1 MLHRRIEQNPVSGD
15 SLTSNRLNQ
24 YQSMWLF
31 VFFDLPTE
39 TRKERKIP
47 TDFRKTLLQNGFEMF
62 QFSIYIWFCNSR
74 EQADNK
80 SLRIKRALPNKGH
93 IAVMRITDKQFGMI
107 ELFHGVKKEALP
119 QVSQQLEL
127 F

>member
-1 MLHRRIEQNPVSGD
+1 
-15 SLTSNRLNQ
+15 
-24 YQSMWLF
+24 MWLF

-39 TRKERKIP
+39 TRKERKIAM
-47 TDFRKTLLQNGFEMF
+47 DFRKTLLKNGFEMF
-62 QFSIYIWFCNSR
+62 QFSIYIRFCYSR
-74 EQADNK
+74 EQSDNQ
-80 SLRIKRALPNKGH
+80 SLRIKQALPDKGH

-107 ELFHGVKKEALP
+107 ELFHGIKKEPLP